1 MSVRGDNMRGSYR
14 MMDWEK
20 TRVTNM
26 VTRALQD
33 LKEYEIDDINFT
45 REDVNPYNL
54 KEGLEALGY
63 IYEDREDNNYDYWWY
78 FINKHHYLCITFN
91 AESFN
96 LKMFFVEEEV

>member
-1 MSVRGDNMRGSYR
+1 MRGSYR
-14 MMDWEK
+14 MMDWELEKVK
-20 TRVTNM
+20 T
-26 VTRALQD
+26 LLEKGIKD
-33 LKEYEIDDINFT
+33 LEAGYEIIDFT
-45 REDVNPYNL
+45 REDVCPYNL
-54 KEGLEALGY
+54 REGLEALGY